1 MINLLHNGDNIET
14 GILIIN
20 LISSLISLATTALVY
35 VSRWF
40 IFQKLGLQGWEG
52 IVPYYSDYKL
62 YKTVWKTKPFWAI
75 VIASGVYV
83 VTVIISTILLIV
95 FYVFDP
101 YDSAAYV
108 FVFAALFVLLT
119 IALVTIAIVIS
130 VKMSFR
136 LARAFG
142 KGTGFA
148 LGLAFLS
155 VIFYPILA
163 FGNSQRVQ

>member
-40 IFQKLGLQGWEG
+40 IFKKLGLQGWEG

-62 YKTVWKTKPFWAI
+62 YKTVWKTKPFWAL
-75 VIASGVYV
+75 VISSGVYII
-83 VTVIISTILLIV
+83 TITASLLLFFVIYIV
-95 FYVFDP
+95 NP
-101 YDSAAYV
+101 YESAAYFLAFAVV
-108 FVFAALFVLLT
+108 FLLLT
-119 IALVTIAIVIS
+119 ISLVTIAIVIS
-130 VKMSFR
+130 IKMNLR